1 MGTSQVKGS
10 RAAARILHQQEAV
23 GKRNTGGATK
33 TSRKE
38 NAPSGPG
45 RFGKAEK
52 SQIQV
57 KKFVLRLGGRRLL
70 LRRGTALHRI
80 GLVVEADDVLGDV
93 NLGRGE
99 KKGSGRGGRI
109 QDHGVA
115 VLARV
120 AVEYVDHLAAD
131 AVDDLAQRG
140 IGVFLQFIVLAVE
153 LCREALALRSQ
164 PLNFVLTALALARG
178 QALPKIVNLLVH
190 VFNLGLARRELRLQ
204 FGLSLLPFGGAADG
218 PPNIN
223 HADLARRRAWGR

>member
-57 KKFVLRLGGRRLL
+57 KKFVLRLGRSCIGCGLGGRRLL

-80 GLVVEADDVLGDV
+80 DRKSTRL
-93 NLGRGE
+93 N
-99 KKGSGRGGRI
+99 SS
-109 QDHGVA
+109 HGYISYA
-115 VLARV
+115 V
-120 AVEYVDHLAAD
+120 
-131 AVDDLAQRG
+131 
-140 IGVFLQFIVLAVE
+140 
-153 LCREALALRSQ
+153 
-164 PLNFVLTALALARG
+164 
-178 QALPKIVNLLVH
+178 
-190 VFNLGLARRELRLQ
+190 
-204 FGLSLLPFGGAADG
+204 
-218 PPNIN
+218 
-223 HADLARRRAWGR
+223 